1 MTVPEKEA
9 DVKPARR
16 HRARRC
22 SHLSIA
28 LLLAGVA
35 PLRAQSQGTL
45 VGRVT
50 AASGDPVAGACVS
63 LVGEPTLRSCSG
75 ADGTYLLQGVPTG
88 RIRVR
93 ADAPGFAIAEGTVDV
108 LPGGVVLLD
117 LELSGEGLSLEG
129 VVVVAEHNRD
139 AGVSVATVE
148 HVVLTDQDGIARTL
162 RTTVAGL
169 GSGQGG
175 GQIGTGTSV
184 RARSPTT
191 VTGRLA
197 PLIYLNGL
205 RLATSPVPTPDG
217 VNQSVPI
224 LSTLNPADVERIEV
238 FRGATATARYGM
250 DAGSGVILIYTR
262 QGRTPS
268 GR

>member
-1 MTVPEKEA
+1 MVPGGNDRRRWWARFPAALILATVA
-9 DVKPARR
+9 
-16 HRARRC
+16 
-22 SHLSIA
+22 
-28 LLLAGVA
+28 A
-35 PLRAQSQGTL
+35 PLSGVGAHVLGQTRGTL

-50 AASGDPVAGACVS
+50 ATSGETVAGACVS
-63 LVGEPTLRSCSG
+63 LVSDPTLRACTG

-93 ADAPGFAIAEGTVDV
+93 VDHPGFAVAERTVDV
-108 LPGGVVLLD
+108 LAGGVVLLD
-117 LELSGEGLSLEG
+117 LELSGQGMSLEG
-129 VVVVAEHNRD
+129 VVVVAEREHD
-139 AGVSVATVE
+139 EGVSVATVE
-148 HVVLTDQDGIARTL
+148 HVVLTDLDGIARTL

-175 GQIGTGTSV
+175 GQIGTGTGV

-191 VTGRLA
+191 VTGRVA
-197 PLIYLNGL
+197 PLIYLNGV
-205 RLATSPVPTPDG
+205 RLATSPVPTPGG
-217 VNQSVPI
+217 VNQSIPI

-238 FRGATATARYGM
+238 FRGAAATARYGM

-262 QGRTPS
+262 QGRAPT